1 MTAIDILLIIISG
14 LSAIILLAILIKSL
28 CLIIADT
35 TNERRTKK
43 MKKKKK
49 KQNEELE
56 QIKDKL
62 EYLELKQSG
71 AKIEKKDTDNFFL
84 RLYHVKYVIDETVKE
99 VPLSWATTPL
109 LKHETDKYIILAY
122 SYLFP
127 YGYHILDKTT
137 GEICDI
143 DQLLS
148 QKTEIEEKI
157 KILNSIEEKNKTD
170 IIKQTTIKP
179 KRKVGRPKT
188 KK

>member
-1 MTAIDILLIIISG
+1 MTAIDILLIIITG

-71 AKIEKKDTDNFFL
+71 AKIEKNTQITYFGNN
-84 RLYHVKYVIDETVKE
+84 IISNI
-99 VPLSWATTPL
+99 LSM
-109 LKHETDKYIILAY
+109 
-122 SYLFP
+122 
-127 YGYHILDKTT
+127 
-137 GEICDI
+137 
-143 DQLLS
+143 
-148 QKTEIEEKI
+148 
-157 KILNSIEEKNKTD
+157 
-170 IIKQTTIKP
+170 KQ
-179 KRKVGRPKT
+179 
-188 KK
+188 